1 MVIKLEEQ
9 GTAVIGMYENV
20 EASKELVVSS
30 LSKSKLSADFV
41 PKPNNMYDI
50 NLQSIGDVRDV

>member
-1 MVIKLEEQ
+1 MEEQ